1 MRLVLCFERIVRC
14 VRINIRRKND
24 GEVGERKD
32 NRNGGDRHIVVE
44 VLCKRQRWRHG
55 TRGMVG

>member
-32 NRNGGDRHIVVE
+32 NRNGGERHIVVE
-44 VLCKRQRWRHG
+44 VLCKRQRWREG
-55 TRGMVG
+55 W